1 MTKTDDML
9 MVALQQGDVDA
20 FGDLYERYHRPL
32 SRWSSRRFGFSVDD
46 GEEIASRGL
55 LLAYEA
61 RAVFSP
67 ALGSFKS
74 WLYRITERAALTLI
88 RERERIAPIELSDAA
103 VESSFE
109 QGSAKFRF
117 AVDTRENL
125 FAVSKLLA
133 QLPPEQRE
141 AVRLLILEELSGR
154 EAAKVANVPEGT
166 LASRL
171 HNAKAK
177 LRTWL
182 NSRPARGIWRHH
194 ED

>member
-1 MTKTDDML
+1 MPQ
-9 MVALQQGDVDA
+9 VAIAPNAIDFGATHAVADVGLFGNVA
-20 FGDLYERYHRPL
+20 FSNRLKETWP
-32 SRWSSRRFGFSVDD
+32 
-46 GEEIASRGL
+46 
-55 LLAYEA
+55 A
-61 RAVFSP
+61 RARVKFRIGREQRQP
-67 ALGSFKS
+67 TAGAGVNALRFV
-74 WLYRITERAALTLI
+74 I
-88 RERERIAPIELSDAA
+88 
-103 VESSFE
+103 E

-177 LRTWL
+177 LRSWL
-182 NSRPARGIWRHH
+182 TSRPARGIWRHH